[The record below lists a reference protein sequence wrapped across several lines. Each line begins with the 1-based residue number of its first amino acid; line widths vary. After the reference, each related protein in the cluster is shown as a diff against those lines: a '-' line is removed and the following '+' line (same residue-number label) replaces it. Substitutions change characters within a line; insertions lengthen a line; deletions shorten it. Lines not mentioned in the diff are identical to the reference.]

1 MLTPSLTVGLLPR
14 FAAVVSFRFTARG
27 LAASTNLTK
36 KNFDKASLAEA
47 WKLMRWK
54 LLILTS
60 LVTAIA
66 GVGLALVVILGF
78 YGSMKR
84 LSTHE
89 LSLTLT
95 FTIPLA

>member
-1 MLTPSLTVGLLPR
+1 
-14 FAAVVSFRFTARG
+14 
-27 LAASTNLTK
+27 
-36 KNFDKASLAEA
+36 
-47 WKLMRWK
+47 MRWK

-78 YGSMKR
+78 YGSMKH

-95 FTIPLA
+95 FAIPLAATAFAGFFTYRHTARRRKLQTVIVVVLTLVLTLAGFALGSRFW